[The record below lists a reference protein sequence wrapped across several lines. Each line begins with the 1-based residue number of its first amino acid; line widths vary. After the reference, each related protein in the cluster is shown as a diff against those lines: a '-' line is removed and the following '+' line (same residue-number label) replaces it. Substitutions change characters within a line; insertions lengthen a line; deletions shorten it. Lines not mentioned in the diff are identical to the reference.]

1 MIKSL
6 FIESIDANLL
16 ELVHLSNSFKRLSH
30 STECFIEGQL
40 IHSTM
45 HIEEIAVTESGQRV
59 TVTGTLSTAGTAVV
73 ELTSQFLF
81 RGHSNSSSSYLRQH
95 SDTRVAGLDTNERLS
110 ILKSK
115 NWIQW
120 KQEPALHDSL
130 LFSTLSI
137 ETSQPHSSKLSI
149 SVTGTVNKLLPS
161 GYVSLAILSVTCHSL
176 YPLYLSIYLSLV
188 INSIPTERSR

>member
-1 MIKSL
+1 MLRQCCVGEAVIKSL

-16 ELVHLSNSFKRLSH
+16 ELVHLSNAFKRLSH
-30 STECFIEGQL
+30 SEFFVEGQQ
-40 IHSTM
+40 IHSKM
-45 HIEEIAVTESGQRV
+45 HIEEIAFTESGQRV

-81 RGHSNSSSSYLRQH
+81 RGHTKSSNSSSYLRQH
-95 SDTRVAGLDTNERLS
+95 SDTRVAVLDTIERLS

-120 KQEPALHDSL
+120 KQEPTLHDSL

-137 ETSQPHSSKLSI
+137 ETSLPHSSKLSI
-149 SVTGTVNKLLPS
+149 SVTGTVKKLLPS
-161 GYVSLAILSVTCHSL
+161 G
-176 YPLYLSIYLSLV
+176 
-188 INSIPTERSR
+188 